1 MIKLKTIL
9 KELYS
14 IPGTSAM
21 PTYNVDGEILQVI
34 STYNSIVKQVLRGG
48 VSELNPMDWD
58 FDRHGELMSKSGGSE
73 GYSTQRAVYE
83 DGKSAKAVDNA
94 LFRIGWRVAIENEK
108 LVFIPLK

>member
-58 FDRHGELMSKSGGSE
+58 FDRDWE
-73 GYSTQRAVYE
+73 T
-83 DGKSAKAVDNA
+83 
-94 LFRIGWRVAIENEK
+94 I
-108 LVFIPLK
+108 